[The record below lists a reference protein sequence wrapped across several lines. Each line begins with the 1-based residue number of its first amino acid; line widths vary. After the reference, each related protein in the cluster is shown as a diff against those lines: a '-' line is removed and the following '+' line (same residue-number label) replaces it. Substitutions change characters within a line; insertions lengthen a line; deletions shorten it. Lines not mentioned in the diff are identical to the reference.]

1 MNAVLANVLAVIF
14 CAAGMGLCLFSL
26 IVARTELEQR
36 RAGAARGKRRNR
48 RGRPRAAPQGRD
60 TNTATEHDK

>member
-14 CAAGMGLCLFSL
+14 CGGGMGLCLFAL
-26 IVARTELEQR
+26 IVARAELEQR
-36 RAGAARGKRRNR
+36 RASTTRGKHRNR